1 MFEARCA
8 GCHGA
13 DGRLNEKFVR
23 EYYPVPQNLD
33 VSRMDALGEDSLVN
47 VILNGRTNMN
57 PYAGRISPQMARGL
71 VRYMRLLAET
81 PAADNTT
88 RNEGG
93 DE

>member
-1 MFEARCA
+1 
-8 GCHGA
+8 
-13 DGRLNEKFVR
+13 
-23 EYYPVPQNLD
+23 
-33 VSRMDALGEDSLVN
+33 
-47 VILNGRTNMN
+47 MN

-81 PAADNTT
+81 PAADNAA